1 MYRDLIEDK
10 LYQVV
15 DQFSK
20 RKINQ
25 RDFILYYLTIII
37 CFIIGTGELA
47 RYFLLTRF

>member
-10 LYQVV
+10 LYQLV

-25 RDFILYYLTIII
+25 RDFIL
-37 CFIIGTGELA
+37 
-47 RYFLLTRF
+47 